1 MPQVKS
7 PSPNRKLFLTILCCL
22 AAAPNAKLGDAQAL
36 EIFLLLHF
44 SFLVAQFAYAGLRCR
59 VYEPWPRLGIPF
71 GIFLMA
77 SLLLALASMR
87 FRFYPP
93 PGITFLR
100 MPLILSIAR
109 VVELALGIF
118 YMLYLASILRREP
131 VNRRYAMRAYF
142 WAGVA
147 SAAFS
152 LLSYPLLFMANL
164 EWGVYLPGYRARG
177 WFNEGGPYGL
187 YLASVIIVGL
197 LLYDLHYLKR
207 IQVWGS
213 GIILLLALVGSQSK
227 ATFMAAC
234 VLILL
239 NLVLVG
245 TFRQRI
251 ALAAFALALCTVVW
265 TMTPVPQLMIGY
277 VNAYEIVQQ
286 YGNYV
291 DEDAYGG
298 FGGRVAGMVLVPRM
312 VLAHP
317 ITGIGLGNF
326 SLLRNSPEYLQGLP
340 TRDNWEL
347 PGIGLIAYVAELGI
361 PLFTYLML
369 LLCLPAWMTRH
380 RISMFAFILAAYQ
393 PVAHIFGVQLNFYY
407 PWICSAFALSIPESE
422 PSRIRERADPSAKM
436 RLEV

>member
-1 MPQVKS
+1 MIQLKPSS
-7 PSPNRKLFLTILCCL
+7 PKRRLFLTILCCL
-22 AAAPNAKLGDAQAL
+22 AAAPNAKLGDVQAL
-36 EIFLLLHF
+36 EIFLLLHL
-44 SFLVAQFAYAGLRCR
+44 SFLIAQFAYAGFRCK
-59 VYEPWPRLGIPF
+59 VYPPWRRLGIPY
-71 GIFLMA
+71 GIFL
-77 SLLLALASMR
+77 LLTVLLALASMR

-93 PGITFLR
+93 LDITFLK
-100 MPLILSIAR
+100 MPFILSVAR
-109 VVELALGIF
+109 VIEVALGIF

-131 VNRRYAMRAYF
+131 DNRRYAMKAYF

-147 SAAFS
+147 SAVFS
-152 LLSYPLLFMANL
+152 ILSYPLLLAANL
-164 EWGVYLPGYRARG
+164 EWGVYLPDYRARG

-187 YLASVIIVGL
+187 YLASVMIVGL
-197 LLYDLHYLKR
+197 LLYNLHDLKK
-207 IQVWGS
+207 IQAWPS
-213 GIILLLALVGSQSK
+213 GVILLLALVGSQSK

-234 VLILL
+234 ILFLL

-245 TFRQRI
+245 TSKQRVG
-251 ALAAFALALCTVVW
+251 LAAIAIIFGAVIW
-265 TMTPVPQLMIGY
+265 TMTPVPKLMLGY
-277 VNAYEIVQQ
+277 VNAYEVVQQ

-312 VLAHP
+312 ISAHP
-317 ITGIGLGNF
+317 ITGIGLGTF

-361 PLFTYLML
+361 PLFAYLML

-393 PVAHIFGVQLNFYY
+393 PIAHIFGVQLNFYY
-407 PWICSAFALSIPESE
+407 PWICTGFALSIPEVNSV
-422 PSRIRERADPSAKM
+422 PHNKVAYSSAKV
-436 RLEV
+436 RRET